1 MQRQKNFWKN
11 AIADGTFIKD
21 SEQAYYIY
29 ELTMDGRVQ
38 TGLVAC
44 ASIDDYESNV
54 IKKHEN
60 TRADKELDRIT
71 HVDTCN
77 AQTGPIFLAYR
88 ANAVIN
94 GEIDKAKKNSSLY
107 NFVSPDGSV
116 IRYGKSANR
125 SPLKQ
130 SAVHL
135 KEFHLYIL
143 QMDITEPLQQLK
155 SA

>member
-1 MQRQKNFWKN
+1 MQTVHLSKTASRH
-11 AIADGTFIKD
+11 
-21 SEQAYYIY
+21 YYIY

-107 NFVSPDGSV
+107 NFDIAGRGPSSGM
-116 IRYGKSANR
+116 GKSANR